1 MTWIFSEALIKDCE
15 NSRCLPELEEESSAE
30 PFLDGEQC
38 APLSRTHTQRL
49 FWSHGKTMESF
60 RLSRF
65 GMTCEPL
72 TDDLGAELLTWYLE
86 ASRVR
91 TSAPQEREQASTE
104 READYGR
111 TWRESFAKFD
121 LDTSSWRTAQCSL
134 VEGLDVFSETW
145 PRWGWMRDGECCR
158 QPKQERLTGENA
170 CGSSHMWP
178 TPTVCGNHN
187 RKGASKTSGDGLA
200 TAVARTTWP
209 TPVTNGVCGGSH
221 HLKMLRE
228 KTTSK
233 EARQMSARNGGALNP
248 TWVEWLMGWPL
259 GWTSL
264 EPLGMDKF
272 RQWLG
277 MHGAA

>member
-15 NSRCLPELEEESSAE
+15 NLRCLPEPEVESSVDCC
-30 PFLDGEQC
+30 LDGERS
-38 APLSRTHTQRL
+38 APLNTTPTQRVYSSPDKMTEL
-49 FWSHGKTMESF
+49 S

-65 GMTCEPL
+65 GMTCELL
-72 TDDLGAELLTWYLE
+72 TEGRGAELLTWYLE

-91 TSAPQEREQASTE
+91 TSAPQEREQALTE

-111 TWRESFAKFD
+111 TWRESFVKFD

-158 QPKQERLTGENA
+158 QPKQGRLTNENV

-209 TPVTNGVCGGSH
+209 TPATKGMCGGSH
-221 HLKMLRE
+221 HLQMLLAN
-228 KTTSK
+228 TTAE
-233 EARQMSARNGGALNP
+233 EARQMSAGNGGALNP

-259 GWTSL
+259 GWTGLKPL
-264 EPLGMDKF
+264 EMDKF
-272 RQWLG
+272 QRWRA
-277 MHGAA
+277 MHGAR